1 MTEPFDPKKDRRN
14 RTERGLSLKLGFDI
28 IAGRVIEFEDT
39 RFEYGERRIVCFG
52 RIDGRLYVCVYTVRE
67 EGPRIISVRKANQRE
82 RARFG

>member
-14 RTERGLSLKLGFDI
+14 RTERGLGFDI

-39 RFEYGERRIVCFG
+39 RFEYGESRIVCFG